1 MQHLLP
7 RILNILYCIILCHT
21 NEKKLARS
29 PTSNRSG
36 TYMYPSA
43 VSWMRGPNIQRSFPS
58 VSRSTY
64 QYQRSMVKRSIV
76 GTQIHSLEKTI
87 ILHRRVST
95 YISSKRATLSGKAWT
110 AKPRKNVSVGRET
123 KNTIQRKP
131 VSYKQA
137 LAVVEPGRA

>member
-76 GTQIHSLEKTI
+76 GTQIHSLEKI
-87 ILHRRVST
+87 IIQAKGLHC
-95 YISSKRATLSGKAWT
+95 L
-110 AKPRKNVSVGRET
+110 AKPGPRNQKNVSVGRET

>member
-21 NEKKLARS
+21 NEKKTCKISYLESFRDLYVPPCCQLDARS
-29 PTSNRSG
+29 KHPEVFSLCEPEHLPVPEVHGEEVHSRHSNPQFG
-36 TYMYPSA
+36 KDDYP
-43 VSWMRGPNIQRSFPS
+43 
-58 VSRSTY
+58 
-64 QYQRSMVKRSIV
+64 
-76 GTQIHSLEKTI
+76 
-87 ILHRRVST
+87 
-95 YISSKRATLSGKAWT
+95 SKRATLSGKAWT
-110 AKPRKNVSVGRET
+110 AKPKKSVCVGRET